1 MIGLVRSIARLIP
14 FAIKT
19 TKDPDHPGLGVSGV
33 LYFGPR
39 SVSVHLG
46 WGGR

>member
-1 MIGLVRSIARLIP
+1 MIGLVRSIVRLIP

-19 TKDPDHPGLGVSGV
+19 TKDADYPGLGVSGV

-39 SVSVHLG
+39 AVSVHLG